1 MERPGVSVSAF
12 ECDFLRSVFVKSLV
26 EERIPEDQ
34 WRANAAL
41 LIQRLYHSDDVDSD
55 LLDWIVCEVAA
66 FP

>member
-34 WRANAAL
+34 
-41 LIQRLYHSDDVDSD
+41 
-55 LLDWIVCEVAA
+55 
-66 FP
+66 